1 MHFGVLTLECLMIWS
16 LIHYFDSM
24 EDENCTLNSVRKK
37 FSPAACQEMR
47 VPVLSLEMLPG
58 LRVLVVKKT
67 TQYYQYPTSKNGRE
81 APSSESFKDFTRY
94 RIRSYTLEM
103 DCSLITC
110 SHFYNYYTKKDGSK

>member
-37 FSPAACQEMR
+37 FSPAAYQEMR
-47 VPVLSLEMLPG
+47 VPVLSFEMLPG

-67 TQYYQYPTSKNGRE
+67 T
-81 APSSESFKDFTRY
+81 
-94 RIRSYTLEM
+94 
-103 DCSLITC
+103 
-110 SHFYNYYTKKDGSK
+110 H